1 MKQPILIYADKRWT
15 EIVDKMRV
23 ALFVDKDMKPELL
36 ENLHEKVR
44 YHY

>member
-1 MKQPILIYADKRWT
+1 MKQPILIYADKGWAD
-15 EIVDKMRV
+15 IVNNMRV